1 MSCINA
7 LDELGRNLRHWTST
21 VHDLTARG
29 LGPKILSGRITAI
42 DTKCAAGKLVFGIFA
57 ALPDF
62 ERALIHWLHCGYS
75 IARERDEAIR
85 LVKKAAES
93 NRWVIEGIYGFLID
107 EIKSDATAL
116 VWLCLD
122 DAACV
127 MHIRQRGIQGN
138 GTVEAFSALQNWAAS
153 YRSREGSS
161 SYSGHAVLFE
171 KYMGEKIVL
180 RSRNCVAKFA
190 KHFA

>member
-1 MSCINA
+1 MDLSRTIIIGNSGSGKSWLASRIAFRLRTQYIN
-7 LDELGRNLRHWTST
+7 LD
-21 VHDLTARG
+21 
-29 LGPKILSGRITAI
+29 
-42 DTKCAAGKLVFGIFA
+42 
-57 ALPDF
+57 
-62 ERALIHWLHCGYS
+62 LIHWLHGGYS
-75 IARERDEAIR
+75 VVRERDEAIR

-153 YRSREGSS
+153 YRSREGSR
-161 SYSGHAVLFE
+161 SYSGHAVVFK

-180 RSRNCVAKFA
+180 RSRNCVTKFA